1 MRDRIKEQLINL
13 FSRPDWETEIETFY
27 TSMRV
32 EVIWV
37 MVDFVKENKYLE
49 ESLKLAKIFIK
60 DKDPEANNPLN
71 LEVLAEEE
79 VMAIGTVRGTLCWL
93 LGALIGTLKTEYY
106 PEVIDLLEKLAGDEV
121 AYVRLQAT
129 YPLANLIVNVKA
141 TKNKDETVFDF
152 KDADRKRTIDLA
164 FKMLSENRE
173 YPRVLEGVANV
184 FDKMRFLDETK
195 AELALNSL
203 FFDDEGELQ
212 SDSVTHMVA
221 PLLIFFAEFS
231 NYPGH
236 NFQNEKFQKL
246 LEKIITISTPRLKT
260 DIVWHFW
267 KTIEGS
273 PETYPKLKPYIPL
286 FFQGK
291 FQESPLSQYEFLI
304 QKILPISPS
313 DAVEIFELEINY
325 LKKFLS
331 EIPVEPGGRIWFFN
345 IENVLEKTA
354 EIKPSILPN
363 ILYVLKELYLKR
375 GWIGNVKQLFT
386 VYEKAP
392 ENLREDLKKELDVF
406 YHQLQYKFPELPPL

>member
-27 TSMRV
+27 SSMRG

-37 MVDFVKENKYLE
+37 MVDFVKENKYVE
-49 ESLKLAKIFIK
+49 ESLKIAKIFIN
-60 DKDPEANNPLN
+60 DSDPKPNDPIN
-71 LEVLAEEE
+71 LEVLAGEDT
-79 VMAIGTVRGTLCWL
+79 VAIGTVRGTLCWL
-93 LGALIGTLKTEYY
+93 IGALIGTLKTEYY

-141 TKNKDETVFDF
+141 TKNKDETIFDF
-152 KDADRKRTIDLA
+152 KDEDRKRTIDLA

-184 FDKMRFLDETK
+184 FDKMRFLDEK
-195 AELALNSL
+195 EAGVALNSL
-203 FFDDEGELQ
+203 LYDAEGELQ

-236 NFQNEKFQKL
+236 SFQNEKFQKL
-246 LEKIITISTPRLKT
+246 LEKIITISSPRLKT

-267 KTIEGS
+267 KTIESS
-273 PETYPKLKPYIPL
+273 PETYSKLKPYIPL

-291 FQESPLSQYEFLI
+291 FQEPPLSQYEFLI

-313 DAVEIFELEINY
+313 DAIDTFELEINY
-325 LKKFLS
+325 LKRFLS

-375 GWIGNVKQLFT
+375 GWIGDVKQLFT

-392 ENLREDLKKELDVF
+392 KELQGELKPEIDLL
-406 YHQLQYKFPELPPL
+406 YQQLQSKFPELQ